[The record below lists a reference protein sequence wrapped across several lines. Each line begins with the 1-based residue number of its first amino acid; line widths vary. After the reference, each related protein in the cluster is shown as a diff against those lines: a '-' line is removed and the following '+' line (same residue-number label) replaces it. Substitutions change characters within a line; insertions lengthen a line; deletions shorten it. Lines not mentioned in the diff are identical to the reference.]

1 MDVPANS
8 RTDWIGGSLVVDR
21 AERGTALYD
30 LHVASKA
37 RMVPFAGWS
46 MPLHYG
52 SQIAEHHEVRRA
64 AGMFDVSHMTI
75 TDLTGA
81 GAREL
86 LARLFANDVAKAVPG
101 RAVYGALLNESG
113 GIVDD
118 VIVYGRD
125 PGYRLVSNAAT
136 RDKVL
141 GWLSVQA
148 GDIDVDSCQRDDLAL
163 IAVQGPKALSA
174 FSVATAMDVADL
186 RAFSVRER
194 DGWMVART
202 GYTGEDGVEVAL
214 PDDEAGALWQQLSHA
229 GVAPAGLA
237 ARDTLRLE
245 AGLLL
250 YGQDM
255 DETTSPL
262 ESNLGWTVAWHPPD
276 RDFVGRNALALQRS
290 RGPERVLRGVVLTGR
305 GVVRRG
311 QRVGTNA
318 GDGTVTS
325 GIFSPTLGYSIGFV
339 RVPRGATGDCL
350 IEIRGSDIPGRLV
363 RPPFV
368 RQGKQVFE

>member
-1 MDVPANS
+1 M
-8 RTDWIGGSLVVDR
+8 VDR

-276 RDFVGRNALALQRS
+276 RDFVGRNALALQGS
-290 RGPERVLRGVVLTGR
+290 GGAERVLRGVVLTGR
-305 GVVRRG
+305 GAVRR
-311 QRVGTNA
+311 
-318 GDGTVTS
+318 
-325 GIFSPTLGYSIGFV
+325 
-339 RVPRGATGDCL
+339 
-350 IEIRGSDIPGRLV
+350 
-363 RPPFV
+363 
-368 RQGKQVFE
+368 